1 MVVNE
6 IISKGIIMNKLR
18 FDRISGK
25 IILFQIA
32 AALCMMAA
40 VCAVIL
46 FLSRTAE
53 QNARDAALQNA
64 ETSMRLDVDNVIAR
78 IEMLS
83 RTTAEEYD
91 GEIRHL
97 SGIFYGGKDETIL
110 TSVQKNAAYLNPS
123 GRVAHI
129 FIELTD
135 GDGAVLFN
143 NAEADAVPVSEISE
157 KIDHCTVRIYTT
169 QAAID
174 AAVKSEIHDEI
185 HNTEY
190 NDNQYV
196 WVNEVVSYAGGD
208 NYAIRRIHPNLAGT
222 EGIYLSTSMQD
233 AAGNYPYASEL
244 AGILDKG
251 EIFQSYYFQNMSD
264 KKMAEK
270 YSYARLYRP
279 YNWIIATGIP
289 YQNLYAIPDARSG
302 QNRVIAA
309 ALMGGFAAVILLLT
323 GFGMLLYHQSDEKK
337 KAEERANYMLL
348 SSVSHDMRTPMNAIV
363 NYSGKELTE
372 DLDESGLRSNMLKIN
387 EAARQLMTLINDL
400 LTASKLGSTSRRI
413 MAAPVS
419 IRECFQP
426 VCDVVLPRI
435 IEKKQHFSIRYSG
448 IAPECR
454 ISADAERLHQI
465 FVNLINNASKY
476 TPEGGSI
483 SCEVDGSEQ
492 EDRKTVSLTVH
503 VRDNGIGI
511 EKEKL
516 PVIFRPFTQIDGR
529 HSEGIGLGLA
539 IVKELVEAMHGSIRA
554 ESTPG
559 RGSDFIVQLS
569 FERAGEDAAASP
581 GTDAAEGFRLGGMH
595 VLIAED
601 NQTNAEILS
610 QLLKLQGVSSERA
623 ENGRLAVEAFEHAA
637 PGTYDAILMDIRM
650 PVMDGIEAAR
660 TIRQLE
666 RADAGTIRIIA
677 MTADALPEDAER
689 CFSAGMDAY
698 VTKPI
703 QTEKLYR
710 SLSGIQKADKAPE
723 SAAAVQEGK
732 NGNL

>member
-123 GRVAHI
+123 GRAAHI
-129 FIELTD
+129 FLELTD
-135 GDGAVLFN
+135 GDGAMLFN

-208 NYAIRRIHPNLAGT
+208 NYAIRRIHPNLAST

-244 AGILDKG
+244 AGILDQG

-279 YNWIIATGIP
+279 YN
-289 YQNLYAIPDARSG
+289 
-302 QNRVIAA
+302 
-309 ALMGGFAAVILLLT
+309 
-323 GFGMLLYHQSDEKK
+323 
-337 KAEERANYMLL
+337 
-348 SSVSHDMRTPMNAIV
+348 
-363 NYSGKELTE
+363 
-372 DLDESGLRSNMLKIN
+372 
-387 EAARQLMTLINDL
+387 
-400 LTASKLGSTSRRI
+400 
-413 MAAPVS
+413 
-419 IRECFQP
+419 
-426 VCDVVLPRI
+426 
-435 IEKKQHFSIRYSG
+435 
-448 IAPECR
+448 
-454 ISADAERLHQI
+454 
-465 FVNLINNASKY
+465 
-476 TPEGGSI
+476 
-483 SCEVDGSEQ
+483 
-492 EDRKTVSLTVH
+492 
-503 VRDNGIGI
+503 
-511 EKEKL
+511 
-516 PVIFRPFTQIDGR
+516 
-529 HSEGIGLGLA
+529 
-539 IVKELVEAMHGSIRA
+539 
-554 ESTPG
+554 
-559 RGSDFIVQLS
+559 
-569 FERAGEDAAASP
+569 
-581 GTDAAEGFRLGGMH
+581 
-595 VLIAED
+595 
-601 NQTNAEILS
+601 
-610 QLLKLQGVSSERA
+610 
-623 ENGRLAVEAFEHAA
+623 
-637 PGTYDAILMDIRM
+637 
-650 PVMDGIEAAR
+650 
-660 TIRQLE
+660 
-666 RADAGTIRIIA
+666 
-677 MTADALPEDAER
+677 
-689 CFSAGMDAY
+689 
-698 VTKPI
+698 
-703 QTEKLYR
+703 
-710 SLSGIQKADKAPE
+710 
-723 SAAAVQEGK
+723 
-732 NGNL
+732 